1 MWKPE
6 QSSIPPVSG
15 SPQKPFPTGPG
26 IRLYTNATINKDWA
40 DDIAHRTMYSWLPA
54 TPGSTTL
61 RTDDMPWITD
71 HVIADD
77 KQTLSRSVIHME
89 KS

>member
-1 MWKPE
+1 MDWNHHLRGLFHICYCQPL
-6 QSSIPPVSG
+6 
-15 SPQKPFPTGPG
+15 
-26 IRLYTNATINKDWA
+26 RLGF
-40 DDIAHRTMYSWLPA
+40 PA

>member
-1 MWKPE
+1 
-6 QSSIPPVSG
+6 
-15 SPQKPFPTGPG
+15 
-26 IRLYTNATINKDWA
+26 
-40 DDIAHRTMYSWLPA
+40 
-54 TPGSTTL
+54 
-61 RTDDMPWITD
+61 MPWITD